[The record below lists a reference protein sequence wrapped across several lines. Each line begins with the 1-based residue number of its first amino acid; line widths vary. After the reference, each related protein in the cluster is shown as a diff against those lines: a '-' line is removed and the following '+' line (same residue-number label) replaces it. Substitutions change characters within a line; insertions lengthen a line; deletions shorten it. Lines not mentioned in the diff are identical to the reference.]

1 MKNVLSIV
9 SYQFLPAKMGGQ
21 KGIAFFNL
29 FFCKQVNFTCI
40 TTKNNDPY
48 CAEGYELRNI
58 LSNSKF
64 RYINL
69 FYFFTLRRIVKEKN
83 ITHIVLEHPY
93 YGWLGIL
100 LKYFCN
106 ISLVVHSHNIE
117 SERFKSIGKWWWR
130 ILAYYEK
137 LTYKSADTCFFINDE
152 DKEYAVQY
160 FNLEKHKCTTITYG
174 FELSEP
180 PSSQEK
186 TIAKNFLQSKY
197 KIDVQ
202 DKLLLF
208 NGTLNYKPN
217 LEALEIILKKITPV
231 LLNNTNFK
239 YTIIICGKNLPAAY
253 DELNEYRDKNIIFA
267 GFVDDISPY
276 FKGADIFINP
286 VIEGGGIKTKIVEA
300 LGYNLSVVS
309 TKSGAVG
316 IPVSITG
323 EKMIIIADNDWIL
336 FANKIITININSSIP
351 AIYFEHFYWNNIAL
365 KAARNI

>member
-1 MKNVLSIV
+1 
-9 SYQFLPAKMGGQ
+9 
-21 KGIAFFNL
+21 
-29 FFCKQVNFTCI
+29 
-40 TTKNNDPY
+40 
-48 CAEGYELRNI
+48 
-58 LSNSKF
+58 
-64 RYINL
+64 
-69 FYFFTLRRIVKEKN
+69 
-83 ITHIVLEHPY
+83 
-93 YGWLGIL
+93 
-100 LKYFCN
+100 
-106 ISLVVHSHNIE
+106 
-117 SERFKSIGKWWWR
+117 
-130 ILAYYEK
+130 
-137 LTYKSADTCFFINDE
+137 
-152 DKEYAVQY
+152 
-160 FNLEKHKCTTITYG
+160 
-174 FELSEP
+174 
-180 PSSQEK
+180 
-186 TIAKNFLQSKY
+186 
-197 KIDVQ
+197 
-202 DKLLLF
+202 LLF

-276 FKGADIFINP
+276 FKGVDIFINP
-286 VIEGGGIKTKIVEA
+286 VIEGGGIITKIVEA